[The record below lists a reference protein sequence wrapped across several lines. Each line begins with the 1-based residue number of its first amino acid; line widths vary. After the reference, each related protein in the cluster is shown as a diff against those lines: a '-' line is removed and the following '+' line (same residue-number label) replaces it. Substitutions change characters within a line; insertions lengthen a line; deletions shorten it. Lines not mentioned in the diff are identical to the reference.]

1 MSTISITVRDDDIAE
16 LQEVTYIQLTEIVET
31 GTSVP
36 GRGAQ
41 IGWYIYIINLNA
53 KLFTGN
59 NQNTSSRS
67 DLNQAVEIIETEGAR
82 EIALEECLR
91 NKSIW

>member
-41 IGWYIYIINLNA
+41 IGWYIYMYIRVP
-53 KLFTGN
+53 
-59 NQNTSSRS
+59 TSSV
-67 DLNQAVEIIETEGAR
+67 NHG
-82 EIALEECLR
+82 
-91 NKSIW
+91 KPGK